1 MILNKIEKQGTILY
15 IDDEYENLIGFK
27 ASFSHCFNV
36 LTATTTTK
44 AIDLLQKNEVQVLLV
59 DYKMPNK
66 DGIAFALS
74 QKNNFPNIECILIS
88 AYADTEMA
96 IAAINT
102 HAFYAF
108 VHKPWEHD
116 KLNYLIRNAID
127 KYHLKKERDAL
138 IHKLQKAYEREKNAN
153 KAKDIF
159 LKNISHEIRTP
170 LNAIL
175 GFSSLLKK
183 EVDNPTHQDSLQ
195 IIVNSGNQLLDVV
208 NQLLES
214 SIILTNQ
221 LVYNKSP
228 FDLRYTIEEIISNKC
243 KRYNKTPS
251 HIKTTKFKS
260 TKLLINNDKHKISR
274 ILENLID
281 NAIKFS
287 PADAPIIIENITT
300 PDTNKLEIS
309 ITNQLATQIQ
319 LNASKIFAPFRQ
331 FNESNTRD
339 TNGNGLG
346 LYIAK
351 AYTEYIGGELT
362 FSQAKPGEI
371 SFILKLTQE

>member
-27 ASFSHCFNV
+27 TSFSHYFTV

-243 KRYNKTPS
+243 KRYNKIPS